1 LTETPKDFGPHTV
14 EKIGG
19 TSMSRLPELVNTLFI
34 GGREGDAL
42 YGRVFVVSA
51 FGGITD
57 LLLEHKKSGKPGVYG
72 LFASAENDHGWSDA
86 LTRVA
91 EAMGTAHA
99 AVLDHPADKSMADD
113 FVRERIEGAR
123 SCLIDLQR
131 LCSYGHFRLSEHMLV
146 IRELLSGL
154 GEAHSAFVTAMLLR
168 RHNVNARCV
177 DLSGWRDEAEYTLDE
192 RIASG
197 FQDVDF
203 ATEMPIVTGYA
214 QCREGLMREFDRGY
228 SEVTFSRIAA
238 QTRPNEAIIHKEFHL
253 SSADPKLVGAEAV
266 QKIGHTNYDVA
277 DQLSNMG
284 MEAIHPT
291 AAKTLRRADVPLRVT
306 NAFDPGDPGTLIDDK
321 PADAPGAEIVT
332 GLKVHAIELFE
343 QDMVGVKGYDAA
355 ILDALKRHGVW
366 IVSKTSN
373 ANTITH
379 FVHASLK
386 SIRRVERDLSEKY
399 PTAEVSVRALS
410 MASVIGRDLAG
421 LRVLSRGLAALDGAG
436 IDVIAAQQGTRR
448 VDVQFVVGRDDLDT
462 AIAALHGA
470 IIEGKDAAAPCA
482 RKQAA

>member
-1 LTETPKDFGPHTV
+1 MRTYPEHTV

-19 TSMSRLPELVNTLFI
+19 TSMSRLPELVETLFM
-34 GGREGDAL
+34 RNRDDL

-86 LTRVA
+86 LSRVA
-91 EAMGTAHA
+91 EAMGTAHDEA
-99 AVLDHPADKSMADD
+99 LDHPADKSMADD

-197 FQDVDF
+197 LQDVDF
-203 ATEMPIVTGYA
+203 ATETPIVTGYA

-238 QTRPNEAIIHKEFHL
+238 LTRPTEAIIHKEFHL
-253 SSADPKLVGAEAV
+253 SSADPKLVGADAV

-321 PADAPGAEIVT
+321 PAQYPGAEIVT
-332 GLKVHAIELFE
+332 GLNIYALEVFE
-343 QDMVGVKGYDAA
+343 QDMVGVKGYDAT
-355 ILDALKRHGVW
+355 ILEVLKRHGVW

-379 FVHASLK
+379 YVDASLK
-386 SIRRVERDLSEKY
+386 SIRRVERDLAERY
-399 PTAEVSVRALS
+399 PAADLNVRALS
-410 MASVIGRDLAG
+410 IASVIGRDLGG
-421 LRVLSRGLAALDGAG
+421 LRVLVRGLAALEAAG
-436 IDVIAAQQGTRR
+436 IDMVAAQQTTRR
-448 VDVQFVVGRDDLDT
+448 VDVQFVVGRDDLKA
-462 AIAALHGA
+462 AICALHAA
-470 IIEGKDAAAPCA
+470 IIPPRAAIEACE
-482 RKQAA
+482 KAA